1 MLITRLFSSTAFFHP
16 TRVARWALKGVIVLS
31 FVVLAGCSTITNEA
45 NASADYDVAFTC
57 MNGENLRV
65 RFYTDQEVAVLV
77 RNSDEITLSQR
88 KSASGFIYSNGPNTI
103 RGKGDNLTVEIGRM
117 MPIQCVKQPL

>member
-1 MLITRLFSSTAFFHP
+1 MLITRLLSSTAFFHA
-16 TRVARWALKGVIVLS
+16 TAFIRWTLKGSIALC
-31 FVVLAGCSTITNEA
+31 LGALTGCGATSNEA
-45 NASADYDVAFTC
+45 NATAVYDVAFTC
-57 MNGENLRV
+57 MNGESLRV
-65 RFYTDQEVAVLV
+65 RFYTDQETAVLV
-77 RNSDEITLSQR
+77 RHSDEITLSQR